1 LNLRLIATN
10 PDRSGGLGFLGSST
24 YAFAPIL
31 FAQGA
36 LLAGLIANRVL
47 YLGENLMAFKVEA
60 AGLLAFIVVFVLSP
74 LTVFTPQLERAK
86 RRGLGDYGRLAS
98 SYVQGFEEKWV
109 RPRASSEE
117 ELLGSGD
124 IQSLAD
130 LGNSYAVVKEMRLT
144 PFGLKD
150 VTRLAVVTAAPLLPL
165 SLIIFSLE
173 EIVTRLIRILF

>member
-1 LNLRLIATN
+1 
-10 PDRSGGLGFLGSST
+10 
-24 YAFAPIL
+24 
-31 FAQGA
+31 
-36 LLAGLIANRVL
+36 
-47 YLGENLMAFKVEA
+47 
-60 AGLLAFIVVFVLSP
+60 LLAFIVVFVLSP

-98 SYVQGFEEKWV
+98 RYVEGFEEKWV

-130 LGNSYAVVKEMRLT
+130 LGNSYTVVKEMRLT

-150 VTRLAVVTAAPLLPL
+150 VTRLALVTAAPLLPL
-165 SLIIFSLE
+165 TLMIFSLE
-173 EIVTRLIRILF
+173 ELVTRLIKILF